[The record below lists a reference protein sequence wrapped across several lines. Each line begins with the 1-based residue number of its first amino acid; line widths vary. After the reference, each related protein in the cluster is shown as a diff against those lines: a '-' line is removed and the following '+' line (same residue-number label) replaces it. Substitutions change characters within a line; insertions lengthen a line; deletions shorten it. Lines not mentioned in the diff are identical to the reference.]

1 MKTIRAIAI
10 ILVLLATS
18 SVFAADWPQYLG
30 PTRNAVSSEKGLLR
44 AWPAD
49 GPKVLW
55 TVPLGEGFGG
65 PAISEGKVYIYDRA
79 ENKTNILR
87 CLDLATGKEEWNF
100 SFEATGTID
109 HNGSR
114 STPAIDGDRIYICDP
129 FGNFHCIDKKTHKA
143 LWQKNIWKDFGGAD
157 VPRWAIA
164 QNPLVYQNMVI
175 VASQTDKAG
184 LVAYDKQTGNI
195 IWKTDKLPGSA
206 GYVSPMM
213 VKINGE
219 DHLVMISAQGR
230 GMGGG
235 MPPAGQGA
243 PGGAPGSA
251 PAAGQG
257 APGGPGGSA
266 PAAGQGA
273 PGGAPGSA
281 PAAGQGPPAGG
292 GAAPTGGTPGAV
304 IGYNP
309 KTGALLWSYTGWQCS
324 IPCNNVTEIGNNRL
338 FVTGG
343 YNAGSAIIQIEKVS
357 NSYTVKELLKSKEFG
372 THVHPAIFYKDHL
385 YGNCTTNDVRD
396 GMVCMDLKGNV
407 KWKTKTDP
415 LFDKGGFILVDD
427 MIINNNGEGMF
438 YLIEPTPAGF
448 KMLSKAKLVDS
459 KEAWAPL
466 ALSDG
471 KLIVR
476 DQKQMK
482 CVQVK

>member
-1 MKTIRAIAI
+1 MKIVRAIAI
-10 ILVLLATS
+10 IFVLLAAN
-18 SVFAADWPQYLG
+18 SVFASDWPQYLG
-30 PTRNAVSSEKGLLR
+30 PDRNAVSSEKGLMR
-44 AWPAD
+44 SWPAD

-65 PAISEGKVYIYDRA
+65 PAISEGKVYIYDRS

-87 CLDLATGKEEWNF
+87 CLDLATGKEEWTF

-114 STPAIDGDRIYICDP
+114 STPAIEGNRIYICDP
-129 FGNFHCIDKKTHKA
+129 FGNFHCLDKNTHKA

-184 LVAYDKQTGNI
+184 IVAYDKQTGNI
-195 IWKTDKLPGSA
+195 IWKTAKLPGSA
-206 GYVSPMM
+206 GYVSPTI

-219 DHLVMISAQGR
+219 DQLVMISAAGMA
-230 GMGGG
+230 MGGG
-235 MPPAGQGA
+235 RPPSGQGA

-257 APGGPGGSA
+257 AQGGAPGGGQGAQGGAPG
-266 PAAGQGA
+266 GQGA
-273 PGGAPGSA
+273 PGGT
-281 PAAGQGPPAGG
+281 PAI
-292 GAAPTGGTPGAV
+292 TEKGAV
-304 IGYNP
+304 SGFNP
-309 KTGALLWSYTGWQCS
+309 KTGALLWSYTGFQCS
-324 IPCNNVTEIGNNRL
+324 IPINNVTELGNNKL
-338 FVTGG
+338 FICGG
-343 YNAGSAIIQIEKVS
+343 YKAGSAIIQIEKAGT
-357 NSYTVKELLKSKEFG
+357 SYMAKELLKSTEFG
-372 THVHPAIFYKDHL
+372 THVHPAIFYKDYL

-396 GMVCMDLKGNV
+396 GMVCMDLNGNV

-427 MIINNNGEGMF
+427 MIINNDGEGMF

-466 ALSDG
+466 ALSNG
-471 KLIVR
+471 KLVIR